1 MIYKLNK
8 SEYHLLNRAMN
19 GVENFPEVYSI
30 LNQINPGEVYVDD
43 DKDPRS
49 ALIWNQGMQGHYFIG
64 ESENVDFNKDIKEYI
79 DSILINQLLD
89 KGINWFEISGFEEK
103 WEPVIEE
110 LFRDKGIKYDH
121 QFAYRRPKKYLEL
134 KVESRDRE
142 SYIKKLTVEDLES
155 NIENR
160 DYILNELEQFWG
172 TVENF
177 NENGI
182 CYYATENNI
191 IVSVCYSGF
200 KANGLETIGIET
212 LSDYRKKGY
221 AFEVAMKFIDDCTS
235 RNSLRIGIVVKTIW
249 DQYDWQKN

>member
-1 MIYKLNK
+1 MKYQVSKK
-8 SEYHLLNRAMN
+8 
-19 GVENFPEVYSI
+19 
-30 LNQINPGEVYVDD
+30 
-43 DKDPRS
+43 
-49 ALIWNQGMQGHYFIG
+49 
-64 ESENVDFNKDIKEYI
+64 
-79 DSILINQLLD
+79 
-89 KGINWFEISGFEEK
+89 K

-182 CYYATENNI
+182 CY
-191 IVSVCYSGF
+191 SGF

-212 LSDYRKKGY
+212 FSDYRKKGY
-221 AFEVAMKFIDDCTS
+221 AFEVAMKFIDDCTC
-235 RNSLRIGIVVKTIW
+235 RNISPYWDCSQDNVGSIRLAEKTRF
-249 DQYDWQKN
+249 